1 MKKEKSVKKGS
12 PVRKI
17 LIAFL
22 TVCSLVNLYPFI
34 YMIFYSFKSNEE
46 IMFTN
51 PFGAPLIW
59 RAENYYNAWNN
70 FNIPL
75 YFRNSII
82 VTFIATLAVMV
93 FALMFS
99 YATARMQ
106 WKFSGAASIYIT
118 AGLFIPAQIILIP
131 LVILVR
137 NLKLTNSYASLILPY
152 VAFQLAFAC
161 MVLEGFM
168 RSIPGDL
175 EEAAYIDGAGVF
187 RSFFSVICPLV
198 KPAIASVL
206 LFTCINVWN
215 EFTLALVM
223 VSDEGHKTLPV
234 GLVTFKGQFVTDWG
248 GMGAA
253 LVMASIPTV
262 IIYLILGD
270 KLEQA
275 LSVGS
280 GIKG

>member
-1 MKKEKSVKKGS
+1 MKKEKAGKKSS
-12 PVRKI
+12 PVRKL

-34 YMIFYSFKSNEE
+34 YLVFYSFKNNDE

-51 PFGAPLIW
+51 PFGAPLSW
-59 RAENYYNAWNN
+59 KVENYFNAWNN

-82 VTFIATLAVMV
+82 VTSVATLAVII
-93 FALMFS
+93 FSLMFA
-99 YATARMQ
+99 YGTARMQ
-106 WKFSGAASIYIT
+106 WKLSGAASIYIT
-118 AGLFIPAQIILIP
+118 TGLFIPAQIILIP
-131 LVILVR
+131 LVIMVR
-137 NLKLTNSYASLILPY
+137 DLKLTNSYASLILPY
-152 VAFQLAFAC
+152 TAFQLAFAC
-161 MVLEGFM
+161 MVLQGFM
-168 RSIPGDL
+168 RSIPGEL

-187 RSFFSVICPLV
+187 RSFFSIICPLV

-223 VSDEGHKTLPV
+223 VSDEAHKTLPV

-262 IIYLILGD
+262 VIYLFLGD

-280 GIKG
+280 GVKG

>member
-1 MKKEKSVKKGS
+1 MKKEKSVKKSS
-12 PVRKI
+12 PVRRI

-22 TVCSLVNLYPFI
+22 MVCSLVNLYPFV
-34 YMIFYSFKSNEE
+34 YMVFYSFKSNEE

-51 PFGAPLIW
+51 PFGTPLIW
-59 RAENYYNAWNN
+59 KVENYYNAWNN

-82 VTFIATLAVMV
+82 VTCISTLAVIV
-93 FALMFS
+93 FSLMFA

-106 WKFSGAASIYIT
+106 WKFSGAASTYIT
-118 AGLFIPAQIILIP
+118 TGLFIPAQIILIP

-137 NLKLTNSYASLILPY
+137 DLKLTNSYASLILPY
-152 VAFQLAFAC
+152 TAFQLAFAC

-168 RSIPGDL
+168 RSIPSEL

-206 LFTCINVWN
+206 LFTCIGVWN

-223 VSDEGHKTLPV
+223 VSDESRKTLPV
-234 GLVTFKGQFVTDWG
+234 GLVTFKGRFVTDWG

>member
-1 MKKEKSVKKGS
+1 MKKEKKEKKGS
-12 PVRKI
+12 LIRRGLTVI
-17 LIAFL
+17 LM
-22 TVCSLVNLYPFI
+22 VCSLVNLYPFV

-51 PFGAPLIW
+51 PFGAPIVW
-59 RAENYYNAWNN
+59 KVENYFNAWNN

-82 VTFIATLAVMV
+82 VTFTATAAVVV
-93 FALMFS
+93 FSLMFA
-99 YATARMQ
+99 YATARMK
-106 WKFSGAASIYIT
+106 WKFSGAASVYIT
-118 AGLFIPAQIILIP
+118 TGLFIPAQIILIP

-137 NLKLTNSYASLILPY
+137 DMKLTNSYASLILPY
-152 VAFQLAFAC
+152 TAFQLAFAC
-161 MVLEGFM
+161 MILDGYM
-168 RSIPGDL
+168 RGIPKEL

-187 RSFFSVICPLV
+187 RSFFCVITPLV

-223 VSDEGHKTLPV
+223 ISDEAHKTLPV

-262 IIYLILGD
+262 ILYLFLGD

-280 GIKG
+280 GVKG

>member
-1 MKKEKSVKKGS
+1 MKKQKNVKKS
-12 PVRKI
+12 SLVRKL

-22 TVCSLVNLYPFI
+22 MTCSLVNLYPFI

-59 RAENYYNAWNN
+59 KAENYYNAWNN

-75 YFRNSII
+75 YFRNSIV
-82 VTFIATLAVMV
+82 VTFITTVAVIV
-93 FALMFS
+93 FSLMFS

-106 WKFSGAASIYIT
+106 WKFSGAASTYIT
-118 AGLFIPAQIILIP
+118 MGLFIPAQIILIP

-137 NLKLTNSYASLILPY
+137 DMKLTNSYASLILPY
-152 VAFQLAFAC
+152 TAFQLAFAC
-161 MVLEGFM
+161 LVLEGFM
-168 RSIPGDL
+168 RSIPKDM

-187 RSFFSVICPLV
+187 RSFFSIICPLV

-206 LFTCINVWN
+206 LFTCIGAWN

-223 VSDEGHKTLPV
+223 ISEEARKTLPV
-234 GLVTFKGQFVTDWG
+234 GLVTFKGKFVTDWG

-262 IIYLILGD
+262 VIYLFLGD